1 MADLSIFATKD
12 NADEGVILPVKINGR
27 KLPLALKLF
36 GSDSDIVQDFERAK
50 IRKIGLGKKGKTDV
64 DEEDIEELLDSQ
76 SKSAVMRIGG
86 IYSYDWKKS
95 KVVDDDPVILDG
107 KTLKNDKESY
117 EYLLEKIPAIRDWVI
132 ENSNDRDNFLS
143 EGKKN

>member
-27 KLPLALKLF
+27 KIPLALKIY
-36 GSDSDIVQDFERAK
+36 GSDSDVVQDFERAK
-50 IRKIGLGKKGKTDV
+50 IRKIGIGKKGKTDI
-64 DEEDIEELLDSQ
+64 DEDDVEDLLDSQ
-76 SKSAVMRIGG
+76 RKSAVLRIGG
-86 IYSYDWKKS
+86 IYSYDWKKN
-95 KVVDDDPVILDG
+95 KVIEDDPVILDG
-107 KTLKNDKESY
+107 KTLKDDKESY

>member
-36 GSDSDIVQDFERAK
+36 GSDSDVVQDFERAK